1 MIINRKSIKM
11 KKLLLPLILFPL
23 LGISQYATADFIVLN
38 EGSEE
43 DYHKLEKVWRVYHQ
57 KSIDAG
63 EKSGW
68 AVWKRT
74 PKDDD
79 GELAADYVVF
89 NQFTSEEQMENWM
102 NNFDLKKAISEMK
115 NGLKGKMSSRAIN
128 KIIEN
133 GPNIKKQVRI
143 YTIEMLDATPWSKDI
158 IKIGDKMTFAPMIQT
173 TEDYEQVESNIYKPH
188 ILKQVENGKHKWW
201 GFTKVIDRNENAYEQ
216 ISHITWNIPVEGAK
230 FSDYFVENDFITK
243 VLSDKVGSSRQ
254 MMNSQELTLVY
265 QND

>member
-1 MIINRKSIKM
+1 M
-11 KKLLLPLILFPL
+11 KKFLLLL
-23 LGISQYATADFIVLN
+23 LVPFFGFSQYATVDFIVLN
-38 EGSEE
+38 EGTEE
-43 DYHKLEKVWRVYHQ
+43 DYHKLEKVWKVYHQ
-57 KSIDAG
+57 KSIDIG

-89 NQFTSEEQMENWM
+89 NQFTSKEQMGNWM
-102 NNFDLKKAISEMK
+102 NKFDLKKAISVMK
-115 NGLKGKMSSRAIN
+115 TGLKGKMSSRTIN
-128 KIIEN
+128 KIVNN
-133 GPNIKKQVRI
+133 GPNVKKQVRI
-143 YTIEMLDATPWSKDI
+143 YTIELLDATPWSEDI
-158 IKIGDKMTFAPMIQT
+158 LKIGDKMTFAPMNQT

-188 ILKQVENGKHKWW
+188 VLKQVENGNHKWW

-254 MMNSQELTLVY
+254 MNPGSELTLVY
-265 QND
+265 QSE